1 MKRVLIVGAQ
11 ALLLVGLLIWEDY
24 YREYITVQPWR
35 RLMSISIQFTI
46 AWLILLLARKLIF
59 IGYRKRKNIPSWG
72 QDNFIIGIQQLS
84 DLVMFILVLF
94 VVLRLFS
101 INVKQFLTSLS
112 IFAAALA
119 LLSKDY
125 ISNVISGMIIAFSNR
140 LSIGDHVKIHEHEGK
155 IVDIT
160 LTSIHLL
167 NDDDDIAYV
176 PNATAFSTE
185 IINFTKGDVRK
196 TSIEMEVDYKH
207 LSSINDLE
215 AKLIETLR
223 PHMEFVREETIRLKV
238 LEIHHEYAVLK
249 FQYLLKQADRNK
261 EREIRR
267 AMKRKIVD
275 VIKEGH

>member
-1 MKRVLIVGAQ
+1 MRRILVFVAQ
-11 ALLLVGLLIWEDY
+11 LALLFGVLVWEDY
-24 YREYITVQPWR
+24 YRDFVTVQPWR
-35 RLMSISIQFTI
+35 RLMSIAIQFII
-46 AWLILLLARKLIF
+46 AWLILRISHKLIVT
-59 IGYRKRKNIPSWG
+59 GYRKRKHIPSWG
-72 QDNFIIGIQQLS
+72 QDNFTIGVQQLA
-84 DLVMFILVLF
+84 DLVMFLLVLF
-94 VVLRLFS
+94 VALRLFS
-101 INVKQFLTSLS
+101 INVKQFFTSLS
-112 IFAAALA
+112 IFAAAIA

-140 LSIGDHVKIHEHEGK
+140 LSIGDYVKIHEHEGK

-196 TSIEMEVDYKH
+196 TSIEMEVDYRH
-207 LSSINDLE
+207 LVSINDLE
-215 AKLIETLR
+215 EKLTETLR
-223 PHMEFVREETIRLKV
+223 PYMEYVREESIRLKV
-238 LEIHHEYAVLK
+238 LEIRHEYAILK
-249 FQYLLKQADRNK
+249 FQYVLKQADRQK

-275 VIKEGH
+275 VIRGIS